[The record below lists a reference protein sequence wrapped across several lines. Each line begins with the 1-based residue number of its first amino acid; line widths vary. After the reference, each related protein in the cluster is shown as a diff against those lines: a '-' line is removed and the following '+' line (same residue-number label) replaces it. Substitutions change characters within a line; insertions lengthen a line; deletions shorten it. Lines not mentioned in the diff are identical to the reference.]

1 MNANPIAGRN
11 AQGIAMALG
20 VLIALASTGSALA
33 QQGTPEGR
41 RACTPEVYRF
51 CAGEIPNVRA
61 IIACLQRQKG
71 NLNPACRAAME
82 QGGY

>member
-1 MNANPIAGRN
+1 MNASPSAGRHSHLV
-11 AQGIAMALG
+11 AMFLG
-20 VLIALASTGSALA
+20 LLITLSAGSALA

-61 IIACLQRQKG
+61 IIACLQRHKG
-71 NLNPACRAAME
+71 NLNPACRSAME

>member
-1 MNANPIAGRN
+1 MRATPIAGRKISRV
-11 AQGIAMALG
+11 ATALG
-20 VLIALASTGSALA
+20 ILIALASTGSAMA
-33 QQGTPEGR
+33 QQGTAEGR

-61 IIACLQRQKG
+61 IIACLQRHKG
-71 NLNPACRAAME
+71 SLAPGCRAAME

>member
-1 MNANPIAGRN
+1 MNVSPIAKRN
-11 AQGIAMALG
+11 VHRFAMFLG
-20 VLIALASTGSALA
+20 LLITLSAGSASA

-41 RACTPEVYRF
+41 KACTPDVYRF

-71 NLNPACRAAME
+71 SLNPACRAAME